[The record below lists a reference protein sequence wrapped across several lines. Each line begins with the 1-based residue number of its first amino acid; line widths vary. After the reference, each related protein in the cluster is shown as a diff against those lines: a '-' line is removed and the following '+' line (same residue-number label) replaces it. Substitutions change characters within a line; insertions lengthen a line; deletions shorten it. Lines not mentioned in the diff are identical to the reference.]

1 MKSYFIYLRAKWQY
15 RKEIKQNTR
24 DFLLRTGA
32 LMENKV
38 QKLVKTDFTGKLN
51 YQPQTKLT
59 EQDMIDYLKCKKM
72 DVDKIIKQKME
83 TS

>member
-38 QKLVKTDFTGKLN
+38 QKLVKTDFTNKLN
-51 YQPQTKLT
+51 YDSKLKLT
-59 EQDMIDYLKCKKM
+59 KQDMIDYLKCDKL
-72 DVDKIIKQKME
+72 DVDQLIKEKLE
-83 TS
+83 A